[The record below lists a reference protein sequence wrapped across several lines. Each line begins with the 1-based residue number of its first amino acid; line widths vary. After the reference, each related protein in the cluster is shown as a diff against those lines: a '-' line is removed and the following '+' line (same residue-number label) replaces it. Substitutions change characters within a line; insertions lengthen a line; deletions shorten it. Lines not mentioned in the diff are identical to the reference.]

1 MGTLVSPWA
10 FPATAPSPASPVPQT
25 TTTTPSAPSPRY
37 FTSPSASA
45 QRQSNPLFLRVPIDL
60 IYSILDHL
68 DAPTVISLALT
79 CKDLYAIT
87 ASNNAWDCVRRP
99 PPRAESPNRQ
109 TRSAL
114 LELLMKD
121 MPRPMMNCVDCSI
134 LHHPRISWHGPG
146 PLQHPWDIIGYQ
158 CAARPSTYRLQRLG
172 LEDSTHRTAGTTA
185 PSAPLPTSTEQH
197 LQSSTWTVHSLQS
210 LEVWLQVNWYAK
222 IIAGS
227 LYLKSV
233 HGVRAYGL
241 APPQWSAVV
250 AGLRDKHLPLC
261 PHSALPDRCF
271 VPALEI
277 PHVRRGGCSRCRTEF
292 QTVSIGQQSKAAAQP
307 CGQFFVETYSC
318 LGEPAAFADLE
329 TKEGWVTAAAELGP
343 TEAWESDA
351 RRGYFHPCTRP
362 APQEGPEVKSL
373 ADSVDAITAIWREEM
388 V

>member
-1 MGTLVSPWA
+1 MGTLVSPSWA
-10 FPATAPSPASPVPQT
+10 FPATAPSPTSPIPQT
-25 TTTTPSAPSPRY
+25 TTPSPTRY
-37 FTSPSASA
+37 FPSPSASA

-87 ASNNAWDCVRRP
+87 ASHNAWELIRRP
-99 PPRAESPNRQ
+99 PPNAESPNRA
-109 TRSAL
+109 TRAAL

-121 MPRPMMNCVDCSI
+121 MPRPMMNCADCSI

-172 LEDSTHRTAGTTA
+172 LDDTTHRTTTPIPTLPTTTA
-185 PSAPLPTSTEQH
+185 AEQH

-210 LEVWLQVNWYAK
+210 LQVWLQVNWYAK

-261 PHSALPDRCF
+261 PHAPLPDRCF

-292 QTVSIGQQSKAAAQP
+292 QTVSIGQVSKAAAQP
-307 CGQFFVETYSC
+307 CGQFFVETYYC
-318 LGEPAAFADLE
+318 LGEPAVYADLE
-329 TKEGWVTAAAELGP
+329 TKEGWVSAGGDELGP

-351 RRGYFHPCTRP
+351 RRGYFHPCVKP
-362 APQEGPEVKSL
+362 AEQEGPEVKTL
-373 ADSVDAITAIWREEM
+373 KDSVDAITAIWREETA
-388 V
+388 

>member
-1 MGTLVSPWA
+1 MGTLVSPSWA
-10 FPATAPSPASPVPQT
+10 FPATAPSPTSPIPQT
-25 TTTTPSAPSPRY
+25 PSPSPRY
-37 FTSPSASA
+37 FPSPSASA

-87 ASNNAWDCVRRP
+87 ASHNAWELIRRP
-99 PPRAESPNRQ
+99 PPKAESPNRA
-109 TRSAL
+109 TRAAL

-121 MPRPMMNCVDCSI
+121 MPRPMMNCTNCSI

-172 LEDSTHRTAGTTA
+172 LDDTTHRTTPVPT
-185 PSAPLPTSTEQH
+185 LPTTTTEQH

-210 LEVWLQVNWYAK
+210 LQVRLQVNWYAK
-222 IIAGS
+222 LISGA

-261 PHSALPDRCF
+261 PHAPLPDRCF

-292 QTVSIGQQSKAAAQP
+292 QTVSIGQVSKAAAQP
-307 CGQFFVETYSC
+307 CGQFFVETYYC

-329 TKEGWVTAAAELGP
+329 TREGWVSAGGELGP
-343 TEAWESDA
+343 TQAWESDA
-351 RRGYFHPCTRP
+351 RRGYFHPCVKP
-362 APQEGPEVKSL
+362 AEQEGPEVKTL
-373 ADSVDAITAIWREEM
+373 KDSVDAVAAIWREETA
-388 V
+388 

>member
-1 MGTLVSPWA
+1 M
-10 FPATAPSPASPVPQT
+10 
-25 TTTTPSAPSPRY
+25 
-37 FTSPSASA
+37 
-45 QRQSNPLFLRVPIDL
+45 PIDL

-87 ASNNAWDCVRRP
+87 ASHNAWELIRRP
-99 PPRAESPNRQ
+99 PPNAESPNRA
-109 TRSAL
+109 TRAAL

-121 MPRPMMNCVDCSI
+121 MPRPMMNCADCSI

-172 LEDSTHRTAGTTA
+172 LDDTTHRTTTPIPTLPTTTA
-185 PSAPLPTSTEQH
+185 AEQH

-210 LEVWLQVNWYAK
+210 LQVWLQVNWYAK

-261 PHSALPDRCF
+261 PHAPLPDRCF

-292 QTVSIGQQSKAAAQP
+292 QTVSIGQVSKAAAQP
-307 CGQFFVETYSC
+307 CGQFFVETYYC
-318 LGEPAAFADLE
+318 LGEPAVYADLE
-329 TKEGWVTAAAELGP
+329 TKEGWVSAGGDELGP

-351 RRGYFHPCTRP
+351 RRGYFHPCVKP
-362 APQEGPEVKSL
+362 EEQEGPEVKTL
-373 ADSVDAITAIWREEM
+373 KDSVDAITAIWREETA
-388 V
+388 

>member
-1 MGTLVSPWA
+1 MGTLVSPSWA
-10 FPATAPSPASPVPQT
+10 FPATAPSPTPQT
-25 TTTTPSAPSPRY
+25 TTPSPPTRY
-37 FTSPSASA
+37 FPSPSAAA

-87 ASNNAWDCVRRP
+87 ASHNAWELIRRP
-99 PPRAESPNRQ
+99 PPNAESPNRA
-109 TRSAL
+109 TRAAL

-121 MPRPMMNCVDCSI
+121 MPRPMMNCADCSI

-172 LEDSTHRTAGTTA
+172 LDDTTHRTTTPIPTLPTTTA
-185 PSAPLPTSTEQH
+185 AEQH

-210 LEVWLQVNWYAK
+210 LQVWLQVNWYAK

-261 PHSALPDRCF
+261 PHAPLPDRCF

-292 QTVSIGQQSKAAAQP
+292 QTVSIGQVSKAAAQP
-307 CGQFFVETYSC
+307 CGQFFVETYYC
-318 LGEPAAFADLE
+318 LGEPAVYADLE
-329 TKEGWVTAAAELGP
+329 TKEGWVSAGGDELGP

-351 RRGYFHPCTRP
+351 RRGYFHPCVKP
-362 APQEGPEVKSL
+362 EEQEGPEVKTL
-373 ADSVDAITAIWREEM
+373 KDSVDAITAIWREETA
-388 V
+388 